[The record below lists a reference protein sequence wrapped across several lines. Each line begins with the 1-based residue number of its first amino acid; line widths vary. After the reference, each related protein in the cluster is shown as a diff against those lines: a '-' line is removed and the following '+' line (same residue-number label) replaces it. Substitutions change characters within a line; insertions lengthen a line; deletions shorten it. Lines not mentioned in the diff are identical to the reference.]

1 LQIVN
6 IDYEIYYA
14 NYMYANVSY
23 LKGTY
28 Y

>member
-6 IDYEIYYA
+6 IYYEIYYA

>member
-1 LQIVN
+1 
-6 IDYEIYYA
+6 
-14 NYMYANVSY
+14 MYANVSY